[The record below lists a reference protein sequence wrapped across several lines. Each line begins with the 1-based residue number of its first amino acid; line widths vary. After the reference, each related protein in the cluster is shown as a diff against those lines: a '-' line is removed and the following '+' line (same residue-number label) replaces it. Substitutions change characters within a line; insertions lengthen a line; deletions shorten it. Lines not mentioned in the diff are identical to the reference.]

1 MSLAEGK
8 ALYSYRS
15 TTLTTLPDP
24 LGSANMSVPTL
35 KVVAVLVRGG
45 TTAAT
50 TTNIRAVASRILVS
64 VVVLVAVVCLEGV
77 IFATTTIK
85 GG

>member
-8 ALYSYRS
+8 ALRSYRS
-15 TTLTTLPDP
+15 TALTTLPDP

-50 TTNIRAVASRILVS
+50 TTNTRAVASRIPVS
-64 VVVLVAVVCLEGV
+64 VVVLVAVACSKEVA
-77 IFATTTIK
+77 FTTIIK
-85 GG
+85 EE